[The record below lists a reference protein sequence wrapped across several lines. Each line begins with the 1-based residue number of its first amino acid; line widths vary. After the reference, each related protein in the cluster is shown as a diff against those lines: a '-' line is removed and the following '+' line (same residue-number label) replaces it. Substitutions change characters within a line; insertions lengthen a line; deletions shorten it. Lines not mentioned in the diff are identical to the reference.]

1 MNLEP
6 ATNAVGQKEVSVDF
20 LLSELG
26 SGKDLVVEHGTDFRG
41 QLGTF
46 DSLTAI
52 YVHRDPS
59 VGCYGGTDFE
69 MANPPINDPFYTGT
83 QLFSTGTAR
92 VVADPTPSHKQFIF
106 ADVRLNSTTAGIG
119 LRRIPASN
127 FESTTTCPAGT
138 LTQSQESSCAGSAS
152 IIANASLDD
161 TADAPSI
168 AQDPRSSGTG
178 AGDIYVVNTSFRVLR
193 SVIVITACKATFS
206 TTADCSAPVI
216 VSGTQ
221 SGTQFPSVA
230 VVGGGPNAGAIT
242 ITYVGA
248 GGDIEFVSCTPR
260 GAPTTPACG
269 THSTVMSD
277 PNVYFALTNN
287 PTLLQSTWPVIAAR
301 TDAAG
306 QTLFVVWSDC
316 KPSTQFVLAG
326 CADADIVMSVSTSVH
341 SPNWTFRHVA
351 THSPDT
357 SSSLPLHTTVAR
369 I

>member
-52 YVHRDPS
+52 YVDRDPS

-152 IIANASLDD
+152 SLLMPVSM
-161 TADAPSI
+161 TRPTHPPLLKILAAPEQ
-168 AQDPRSSGTG
+168 AP
-178 AGDIYVVNTSFRVLR
+178 ATS
-193 SVIVITACKATFS
+193 
-206 TTADCSAPVI
+206 
-216 VSGTQ
+216 
-221 SGTQFPSVA
+221 
-230 VVGGGPNAGAIT
+230 
-242 ITYVGA
+242 
-248 GGDIEFVSCTPR
+248 
-260 GAPTTPACG
+260 
-269 THSTVMSD
+269 MS
-277 PNVYFALTNN
+277 
-287 PTLLQSTWPVIAAR
+287 
-301 TDAAG
+301 
-306 QTLFVVWSDC
+306 
-316 KPSTQFVLAG
+316 
-326 CADADIVMSVSTSVH
+326 
-341 SPNWTFRHVA
+341 
-351 THSPDT
+351 
-357 SSSLPLHTTVAR
+357 
-369 I
+369 